1 MIYNTDKGLY
11 LKPFVELLKMTL
23 QDNVS
28 VYFITNLSLFGLSF
42 FTKMHSLPSH
52 SNGDETDDSQLSS
65 AVNIYSTRENLY
77 TTENNIYNKE

>member
-1 MIYNTDKGLY
+1 MYNTDKGLCI
-11 LKPFVELLKMTL
+11 KPFVELLKMTL

-42 FTKMHSLPSH
+42 IKMHSLPSH

-77 TTENNIYNKE
+77 TTENNLYNKE